1 MFKGASNFAQSVD
14 GVFLF
19 ITAISLFFLIGL
31 TIAMVWFTIRYSRK
45 RHPKPVQIKDNMKLE
60 LTWTIIPLILVL
72 AMFYYGY
79 TVFVPMRNAPDD
91 AMLVKA
97 MGRMW
102 DWTFEYPNG
111 KKSRTLVLPVDKPVK
126 FDLFSADVIHSFYI
140 PAFRVKEDMVPGK
153 VTNMWFIPTIKDTFD
168 VLCAEYCGER
178 HSFMTTHAII
188 VSDEEFEQWLAQSDE
203 DSGDHPGLII
213 MRNNACL
220 SCHSL
225 DGSKLIGPSFKG
237 LYNSPKRIIVD
248 GKENQVVAND
258 EYIIRAIY
266 DPDVELVKGY
276 KSGLMR
282 SYKDVITQEEMEQI
296 LEYFRNHAPN

>member
-60 LTWTIIPLILVL
+60 ITWTIIPLILVL

-102 DWTFEYPNG
+102 DWTFEYPSG

-126 FDLFSADVIHSFYI
+126 FDLFSADVIHSLYI

-168 VLCAEYCGER
+168 VFCAEYCGER

-188 VSDEEFEQWLAQSDE
+188 VSDEEFERWLAQTDE
-203 DSGDHPGLII
+203 ESGDHPGLII

-248 GKENQVVAND
+248 GKENQVVATD

-282 SYKDVITQEEMEQI
+282 SYKEVITQEEMEQI
-296 LEYFRNHAPN
+296 LEYFLNHAPN